1 MRMVKGSEGS
11 DLRPQTIN
19 TTTGAEPKVQMRV
32 IDHSEARI
40 VGADAD
46 DGTTI
51 TIAQQ
56 LR

>member
-1 MRMVKGSEGS
+1 MVKGSEGS

-32 IDHSEARI
+32 IVHSEARI